1 MSGSPANMASR
12 PFRDHAH
19 DWIETYQGPAGAAST
34 GAKAQRRADDLKHER
49 DAHAREALE
58 HGLGR
63 RGVAKALC
71 IDKITAQ
78 RRYGGRT
85 ETH

>member
-1 MSGSPANMASR
+1 MIVPRRAAGGQERETSR
-12 PFRDHAH
+12 ARV
-19 DWIETYQGPAGAAST
+19 E
-34 GAKAQRRADDLKHER
+34 ADDLKHER